1 MKKPHKIFL
10 ALVVVFGLYSPH
22 ALCVNDDDKPLPPI
36 PLDGG
41 VSALI
46 AAGVAYG
53 VKKYRD
59 YRLSKREEEGKTV
72 E

>member
-1 MKKPHKIFL
+1 MKRSYKIFL
-10 ALVVVFGLYSPH
+10 ALVVVFGLYSPY
-22 ALCVNDDDKPLPPI
+22 ALCVNDDPPPLPPI

-46 AAGVAYG
+46 VAGVAYG

-59 YRLSKREEEGKTV
+59 YRINKRDADV
-72 E
+72 S